1 MSAAPSPGQALW
13 DMTGWQRVTCEESDK
28 RRAEPRTVVSTLT
41 DPAGTCGPAV
51 VFTEWGAA
59 DGTPILRDYR
69 DPTTEESCRHYVP
82 EEAT

>member
-41 DPAGTCGPAV
+41 DPAGTYGPAV
-51 VFTEWGAA
+51 VFTEWGDG

-69 DPTTEESCRHYVP
+69 DPESCRHYLP
-82 EEAT
+82 EEATS